1 MKQLYTLMLLIFTLF
16 NLTTQAIAADF
27 KIKQSNIAITKQET
41 THKQSRTK
49 KTVKRVLH
57 LRKRHTLSLKR
68 LVPQIDDEP
77 SFLVGDS
84 FVVTALCVVI
94 MVMGL
99 AAVVTAIVTS
109 LLWVWGIGLAL
120 LLGVLLAVIF
130 ID

>member
-1 MKQLYTLMLLIFTLF
+1 MLLILALP
-16 NLTTQAIAADF
+16 NLATHAIAADF
-27 KIKQSNIAITKQET
+27 RISQPSTAITKQET
-41 THKQSRTK
+41 TYKQNRKQKTIKRALHSHK
-49 KTVKRVLH
+49 H
-57 LRKRHTLSLKR
+57 HTPSLKR

-84 FVVTALCVVI
+84 FIVTALCVVI

-99 AAVVTAIVTS
+99 AAVVTAIITS

-120 LLGVLLAVIF
+120 LLGVLLAVMF